1 MVMKSESDV
10 VIMAECHS
18 MQLLCVAFIQLLC
31 VAYIQLLCVVY
42 IQLLCVAYI
51 QFFSVWPT
59 FR

>member
-18 MQLLCVAFIQLLC
+18 MQLLCVAYIQLLCVAYIHLLC
-31 VAYIQLLCVVY
+31 VAYIQLLCGLHSV
-42 IQLLCVAYI
+42 
-51 QFFSVWPT
+51 FSVWLT